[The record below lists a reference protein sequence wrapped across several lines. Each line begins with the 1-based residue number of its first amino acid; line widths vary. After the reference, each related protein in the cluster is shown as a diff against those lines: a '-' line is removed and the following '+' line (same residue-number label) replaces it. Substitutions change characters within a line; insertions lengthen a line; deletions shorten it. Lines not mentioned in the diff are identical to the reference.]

1 MEPSSAST
9 DAQKFRRKV
18 VLDALKAMGLCDW
31 TESNYSLIL
40 RAMSDIHLKDKP

>member
-18 VLDALKAMGLCDW
+18 VLDALKAMSIGDW
-31 TESNYSLIL
+31 TEANYSLIL
-40 RAMSDIHLKDKP
+40 RALSDLHLKDKP